1 MRLVLV
7 GPPGAGKGTQSEW
20 LADFLS
26 VPHLSTG
33 DMLREAVGEG
43 STLGNM
49 AEEKI
54 SLGHLVS
61 DQLVTDLVGKRLQKP
76 DCESGFLFDGFPRN
90 VQQAQLL
97 DRLLAESK
105 TTLETTLDLVL
116 EIKLGEKVLTQRLL
130 QRGRSDDTVEIMQER
145 FTVYERETVPLLEFD
160 RNKGVLHSI
169 EGDATRDEV
178 SRRIRDVIDAVASD

>member
-43 STLGNM
+43 TALGKM
-49 AEEKI
+49 ADEKI
-54 SLGHLVS
+54 SQGQLVP
-61 DQLVTDLVGKRLQKP
+61 DQLVTDLVGERLQKP
-76 DCESGFLFDGFPRN
+76 DCELGFLLDGFPRN

-97 DRLLAESK
+97 GQLLAESK
-105 TTLETTLDLVL
+105 TSLDLVL

-130 QRGRSDDTVEIMQER
+130 QRGRSDDTVEVMRER
-145 FTVYERETVPLLEFD
+145 FTVYETETVPLLEFYRD
-160 RNKGVLHSI
+160 QGVLHSI
-169 EGDATRDEV
+169 EGDATREEV
-178 SRRIRDVIDAVASD
+178 SQRIRGIIDAVTSD

>member
-33 DMLREAVGEG
+33 DMLREAVSEG
-43 STLGNM
+43 TALGKM
-49 AEEKI
+49 VEKQI
-54 SLGHLVS
+54 SQGQLVS
-61 DQLVTDLVGKRLQKP
+61 DQLVTDLVGERLQKP

-97 DRLLAESK
+97 DQLLAESK
-105 TTLETTLDLVL
+105 TTLDLVL

-145 FTVYERETVPLLEFD
+145 FTVYERETVPLLEFY
-160 RNKGVLHSI
+160 RNKGILHSI

-178 SRRIRDVIDAVASD
+178 SRHIRGIIDAVASD

>member
-43 STLGNM
+43 TALGKM
-49 AEEKI
+49 ADEKI
-54 SLGHLVS
+54 SQGQLVP
-61 DQLVTDLVGKRLQKP
+61 DQLVTDLVGERLQKP
-76 DCESGFLFDGFPRN
+76 DCDSGFLLDGFPRN

-97 DRLLAESK
+97 DQLLAESK
-105 TTLETTLDLVL
+105 TTLDLVL

-130 QRGRSDDTVEIMQER
+130 QRGRSDDTVEVMRER
-145 FTVYERETVPLLEFD
+145 FTVYETETVPLLEFYRD
-160 RNKGVLHSI
+160 QGVLHSI
-169 EGDATRDEV
+169 EGDATREEV
-178 SRRIRDVIDAVASD
+178 SQRIRGIIDAVTSD

>member
-43 STLGNM
+43 SSLGKM

-54 SLGHLVS
+54 SQGQLVS
-61 DQLVTDLVGKRLQKP
+61 DQLVIDLVGERLQKP

-97 DRLLAESK
+97 DQLLAESN
-105 TTLETTLDLVL
+105 TTLDLVL
-116 EIKLGEKVLTQRLL
+116 EIQLGEKVLTQRLL
-130 QRGRSDDTVEIMQER
+130 QRGRSDDTLEIMEER
-145 FTVYERETVPLLEFD
+145 FTVYEMETVPLLEFY

-178 SRRIRDVIDAVASD
+178 SRRIRVIIDAVASD